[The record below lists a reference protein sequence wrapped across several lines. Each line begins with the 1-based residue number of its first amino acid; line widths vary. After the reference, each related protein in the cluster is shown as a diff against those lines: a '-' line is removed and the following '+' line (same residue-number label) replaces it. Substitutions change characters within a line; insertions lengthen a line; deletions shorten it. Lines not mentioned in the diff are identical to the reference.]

1 MVEDAALR
9 RPDGARIA
17 NTVGI
22 DEAGF
27 MALLIRQLDE
37 ANRVATWILGDATAA
52 EDAVQESAAS
62 AWRARTT
69 LRDEATLPAWFGRIV
84 VNACRDELRRRGRRP
99 SMADLSFAGPLPDPS
114 IREDAH
120 DRDEV
125 ARALG
130 RLNPDARVVLAL
142 RYGADLT
149 VPAIAARLGIP
160 EGTAK
165 TRLRDALEAARRAM
179 ADERA
184 AAIRAEEARA

>member
-1 MVEDAALR
+1 MA
-9 RPDGARIA
+9 
-17 NTVGI
+17 I

-27 MALLIRQLDE
+27 IALLTGRLDD

-52 EDAVQESAAS
+52 EDAVQESAAR
-62 AWRARTT
+62 AWRSRDS
-69 LRDEATLPAWFGRIV
+69 LRDDATMPAWFGRIV
-84 VNACRDELRRRGRRP
+84 VNTCRDELRRRGRRP
-99 SMADLSFAGPLPDPS
+99 SVADLRLADPLPDPS
-114 IREDAH
+114 IRTNPE

-165 TRLRDALEAARRAM
+165 TRLRDALDAARRAM
-179 ADERA
+179 AAERA

>member
-1 MVEDAALR
+1 MGEDAAPR
-9 RPDGARIA
+9 RTDEARVA
-17 NTVGI
+17 NHVAI

-27 MALLIRQLDE
+27 IALLMGRLDE
-37 ANRVATWILGDATAA
+37 ANRVATWILGDPTAA
-52 EDAVQESAAS
+52 EDAVQESAAR
-62 AWRARTT
+62 AWRARES
-69 LRDEATLPAWFGRIV
+69 LRDEATMPAWFGRIV
-84 VNACRDELRRRGRRP
+84 VNTCRDELRRRGRRP
-99 SMADLSFAGPLPDPS
+99 SVADLRFADPVPDPS
-114 IREDAH
+114 IRHDVD

-125 ARALG
+125 ARALR

-179 ADERA
+179 AAERA

>member
-1 MVEDAALR
+1 MGDDAAPR
-9 RPDGARIA
+9 RRDEARIA
-17 NTVGI
+17 SQVAI

-27 MALLIRQLDE
+27 IALLTGRLDD

-52 EDAVQESAAS
+52 EDAVQESAAR
-62 AWRARTT
+62 AWRSRDS
-69 LRDEATLPAWFGRIV
+69 LRDDATMPAWFGRIV
-84 VNACRDELRRRGRRP
+84 VNTCRDELRRRGRRP
-99 SMADLSFAGPLPDPS
+99 SVADLRLADPLPDPS
-114 IREDAH
+114 IRTNPE

-165 TRLRDALEAARRAM
+165 TRLRDALDAARRAM
-179 ADERA
+179 AAERA

>member
-1 MVEDAALR
+1 MGEDAAPR
-9 RPDGARIA
+9 RRDEARIA
-17 NTVGI
+17 DQVAI

-27 MALLIRQLDE
+27 IALLTSRLDE
-37 ANRVATWILGDATAA
+37 ANRVAMWILGDASAA
-52 EDAVQESAAS
+52 EDAVQESAAR
-62 AWRARTT
+62 AWHARET
-69 LRDEATLPAWFGRIV
+69 LRDETALPAWFGRIV
-84 VNACRDELRRRGRRP
+84 VNTCRDELRRRRHRP
-99 SMADLSFAGPLPDPS
+99 SVADLRLADPLPDPS
-114 IREDAH
+114 IRHESD

-130 RLNPDARVVLAL
+130 RLSPDARVVLAL

-179 ADERA
+179 AAERA
-184 AAIRAEEARA
+184 AAVRAEEARA